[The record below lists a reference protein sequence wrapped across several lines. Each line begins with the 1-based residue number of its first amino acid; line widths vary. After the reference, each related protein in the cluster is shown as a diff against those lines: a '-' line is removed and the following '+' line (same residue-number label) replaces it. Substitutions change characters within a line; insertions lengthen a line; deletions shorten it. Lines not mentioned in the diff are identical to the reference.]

1 MIRSTWDQRIRRADE
16 LAAAH
21 PFAAEVLRFYRR
33 IAGLQKALYRHF
45 EDACDPRTGQP
56 GSISGVI
63 NGVQGLVKPPAA
75 EAPSLMAAYGTT
87 EVVPFYKTVDDMSSS
102 RRQPELNLQLLLPK
116 FPEFLSETET
126 FATHPFAEAAR
137 RLRTA
142 GESRWRDALTSCW
155 QNATDFTPA
164 GPEPVL
170 AWIFLQ
176 PYAEFLADQGERAP
190 GSGAPTVC
198 PFCSAKPVVGV
209 LRPEGDGGK
218 RFLICSLCSTEW
230 RFGRILCPACGEENV
245 EKLAVYTASQFPY
258 VRVEA
263 CDSCRRYIKTVDL
276 TKNGHAVPLVD
287 ELATI
292 PLNLWAEEHQYTKL
306 QPNLLGI

>member
-1 MIRSTWDQRIRRADE
+1 MIRSKWEQRIRRADE

-21 PFAAEVLRFYRR
+21 PFAAEVLQFYGRV
-33 IAGLQKALYRHF
+33 ASLQKALYSYF
-45 EDACDPRTGQP
+45 EDGHTRETGKR
-56 GSISGVI
+56 IS
-63 NGVQGLVKPPAA
+63 NLRH
-75 EAPSLMAAYGTT
+75 E
-87 EVVPFYKTVDDMSSS
+87 
-102 RRQPELNLQLLLPK
+102 ELNLSLLLPK
-116 FPEFLSETET
+116 FPEFLCEIET
-126 FATHPFAEAAR
+126 FATPPFVEAAQRLKTGGER
-137 RLRTA
+137 RCQ
-142 GESRWRDALTSCW
+142 EALSSCW

-164 GPEPVL
+164 GPESVL

-176 PYAEFLADQGERAP
+176 PYAECLADQAERTSC
-190 GSGAPTVC
+190 GGALAIC

-230 RFGRILCPACGEENV
+230 PFGRILCPACGEENV

-263 CDSCRRYIKTVDL
+263 CDACRRYVKTVDL

>member
-1 MIRSTWDQRIRRADE
+1 MIRSKWEQRIRRADE

-21 PFAAEVLRFYRR
+21 SFAAEVLQFYKR
-33 IAGLQKALYRHF
+33 IAGVQKGLYSHF
-45 EDACDPRTGQP
+45 EGTCAYAHGAGRR
-56 GSISGVI
+56 IS
-63 NGVQGLVKPPAA
+63 NLRH
-75 EAPSLMAAYGTT
+75 E
-87 EVVPFYKTVDDMSSS
+87 
-102 RRQPELNLQLLLPK
+102 ELNLSLLLPK
-116 FPEFLSETET
+116 FPEFLSQIET
-126 FATHPFAEAAR
+126 FASRPFVEAAG
-137 RLRTA
+137 RLKSH
-142 GESRWRDALTSCW
+142 GEGGWRQALTSCW
-155 QNATDFTPA
+155 QNATDFTPT
-164 GPEPVL
+164 GPEFVL

-176 PYAEFLADQGERAP
+176 PYAESFADQADRPAC
-190 GSGAPTVC
+190 SGGLAIC

-218 RFLICSLCSTEW
+218 RSLICSLCSTEW
-230 RFGRILCPACGEENV
+230 PFGRILCPACGEENV
-245 EKLAVYTASQFPY
+245 EKLAVYTASQFPH

-263 CDSCRRYIKTVDL
+263 CDTCRRYIKTVDL